1 MWYDSCIDREIGRN
15 YEKRLEFMKRI
26 LVALLAVVMVL
37 GCTACSGGQAKDRL
51 EQIKEKGYIE
61 MVTEPYWVP
70 NEFIDPTKTGDDKYV
85 GVDIEFGKYIADKI
99 GVELKII
106 PLEFTAVQAG
116 IVDGK
121 YDMAISAMAYSPSR
135 AEAMKM
141 SNVYDPSDDG
151 YGFLVRAEDVDKYN
165 SIESLKD
172 AVVVTQSGSVQ
183 ESLFNDQIGKDN
195 VKEFKLVSSMTDGY
209 LAVTENKADVCI
221 TALSSA
227 KLYVEANEGLATPDF
242 QLEVDPNM
250 NGTVVAMPKEGS
262 DSLCEV
268 VNECI
273 AELTAQGQF
282 DKWSD
287 EYKAYAKEL
296 GLD

>member
-1 MWYDSCIDREIGRN
+1 
-15 YEKRLEFMKRI
+15 MKKI
-26 LVALLAVVMVL
+26 LVVLLAVVL
-37 GCTACSGGQAKDRL
+37 LLSCTACSGGQAKDRL
-51 EQIKEKGYIE
+51 AQIKEKGYIE
-61 MVTEPYWVP
+61 MVTEPAWAP
-70 NEFIDPTKTGDDKYV
+70 NEFIDPSKTGDDKYV
-85 GVDIEFGKYIADKI
+85 GVDIEFGKYIAEKI

-121 YDMAISAMAYSPSR
+121 YDMAISAMAYSPDR
-135 AEAMKM
+135 AESMKM
-141 SNVYDPSDDG
+141 SDVYQPSSDG

-195 VKEFKLVSSMTDGY
+195 VKEFKLVSAMTDAY
-209 LAVTENKADVCI
+209 LAVSENKADVCI
-221 TALSSA
+221 TAISSA
-227 KLYVEANEGLATPDF
+227 KLYAEANGGLATPDF

-262 DSLCEV
+262 DSLCEI

-273 AELTAQGQF
+273 AELTAANQF
-282 DKWSD
+282 EAWEE
-287 EYKAYAKEL
+287 EYKAYAKQL
-296 GLD
+296 GIE

>member
-1 MWYDSCIDREIGRN
+1 
-15 YEKRLEFMKRI
+15 MKRI
-26 LVALLAVVMVL
+26 LVALLAVVMIL
-37 GCTACSGGQAKDRL
+37 GCTACSGGESKDRL
-51 EQIKEKGYIE
+51 AQIKEKGYIE
-61 MVTEPYWVP
+61 MVTEPYWAP

-85 GVDIEFGKYIADKI
+85 GLDIEFGKYIAEKI

-121 YDMAISAMAYSPSR
+121 YDMAISAMAYSPTR

-141 SNVYDPSDDG
+141 SNVYQPSSDG
-151 YGFLVRAEDVDKYN
+151 YGYLVRAEDVDKYT

-172 AVVVTQSGSVQ
+172 AVVITQSGSVQ

-195 VKEFKLVSSMTDGY
+195 VKELKLVSSMTDAY
-209 LAVTENKADVCI
+209 LAISENKADVCI
-221 TALSSA
+221 TAISSA
-227 KLYVEANEGLATPDF
+227 KLYAEANGGLATPDF

-273 AELTAQGQF
+273 AELTEQGKF
-282 DKWSD
+282 EEW
-287 EYKAYAKEL
+287 EEYYKAYAKEL